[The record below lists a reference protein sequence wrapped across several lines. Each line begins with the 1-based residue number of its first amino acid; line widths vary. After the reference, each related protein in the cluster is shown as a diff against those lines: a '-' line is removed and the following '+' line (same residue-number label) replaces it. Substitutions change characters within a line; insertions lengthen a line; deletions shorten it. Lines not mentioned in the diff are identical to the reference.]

1 MTLKELN
8 ITLTLQLKNLVN
20 ETKAT
25 LNRTEIL
32 ASRYCLVRFRQF
44 PFSSLFCRNQQN
56 RLTILL
62 NRISIMKRFSLLFSI
77 IRLIKRK
84 PFHYANPIYSENES
98 VMLISGKVVVN
109 NGVQDRGQGGSYG
122 GLSDG
127 GSNEGRGILPIRC
140 HKKSSCK
147 LNEIEIFF
155 FSLYHAIN
163 TI

>member
-98 VMLISGKVVVN
+98 VMLISGKGDLN
-109 NGVQDRGQGGSYG
+109 NGVQDQGQGDHTVDCRMVEAMRVG
-122 GLSDG
+122 GL
-127 GSNEGRGILPIRC
+127 LPIRC
-140 HKKSSCK
+140 HKKSSCE
-147 LNEIEIFF
+147 LNEMEIFF